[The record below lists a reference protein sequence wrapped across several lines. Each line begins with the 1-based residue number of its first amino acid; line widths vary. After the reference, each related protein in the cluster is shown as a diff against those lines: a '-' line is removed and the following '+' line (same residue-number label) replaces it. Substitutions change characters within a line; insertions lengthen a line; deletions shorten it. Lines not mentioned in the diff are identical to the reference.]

1 MTERTGREQRAPS
14 PADVATDDATRNA
27 AFRRYV
33 EPELEVLLRV
43 ARRLTGDTS
52 DAEDIVQD
60 TLVRAYRALH
70 RFDGRHPRAW
80 LLTILRNTW
89 KNSLRK
95 RRPVLVDDADP
106 DLARTPARGAD
117 GRGGAEEHFMLG
129 IVDAAITSALRSLSS
144 KKRDV
149 VMLVDVDGLSYQQA
163 ADVLDIPVGTVMS
176 RLHRARTELRT
187 QLQDNGFVR
196 AGGA

>member
-1 MTERTGREQRAPS
+1 MTEQTRPEERAPS
-14 PADVATDDATRNA
+14 RADVATDDAPRDA

-95 RRPVLVDDADP
+95 RRPVLVDDADREFG
-106 DLARTPARGAD
+106 RTPARGAD
-117 GRGGAEEHFMLG
+117 GRGGAEEHVILAT
-129 IVDAAITSALRSLSS
+129 VDAAITSALRSLSS

-149 VMLVDVDGLSYQQA
+149 VMLVDVDGLSYREA
-163 ADVLDIPVGTVMS
+163 ADVLAIPIGTVMS
-176 RLHRARTELRT
+176 RLHRARTELRA

-196 AGGA
+196 GGGA